1 MALIS
6 QSNLPEKSATPP
18 IWRVLQSLRRY
29 AWTALG
35 ALGSL
40 LLLTAASAVTP
51 QLFRWGI
58 DQGIAK
64 QNLQVVLYSAGWM
77 VLAAVARGLSNFGQS
92 YWAEAASQGV
102 AYDLRNKIF
111 SKIQNLSFSYHDQS
125 QTSQLLTRVTS
136 DIDQIRTF
144 LSTSLIQVI
153 SSVVTLVAIAVILLV
168 MNWRLALITL
178 TVVPMAGWLL
188 ARFLTRNGD
197 LFRQVQEQLGDL
209 NAVLQENLLGIRV
222 VKAFVRE
229 TAERTRYTRMNDSL
243 MRANMKTIR
252 AIRNTFPFIFLLS
265 NLVTLAVFG
274 YGGAEVI
281 GGQFSVGELVAF
293 NSYLLLILQPILLIG
308 FAAPAIAQAAASA
321 ERVYEVVDA
330 AIDIRDRPNAVPF
343 ETCGGRITFEHV
355 SFRYPGAT
363 TEALKGVS
371 FETKPNELIAVLGM
385 TASGK
390 STIMNLIPRF
400 YDVTAGAVR
409 IDGRDVRD
417 FTLKSLR
424 SHIGIVFQETTLFS
438 GTLRENIAY
447 AKPSASLEQ
456 VIEVAKT
463 AQIHD
468 FIVGLPDG
476 YDTIVGERGVGLSGG
491 QKQRIA
497 IARTL
502 LTDYTI
508 LILDDSTSAVDAQT
522 AAQIQSALDDLM
534 RQRTCTSFVVA
545 QRISTVKTADRILL
559 LDKGRLVAQGT
570 HDELMQNSPLYGV
583 ILESQVK
590 RSTQAQ
596 PVANGQRTGRSPTG

>member
-1 MALIS
+1 M
-6 QSNLPEKSATPP
+6 QP
-18 IWRVLQSLRRY
+18 IWRVLESLGVYR
-29 AWTALG
+29 WTAIG
-35 ALGSL
+35 ALVSL
-40 LLLTAASAVTP
+40 LLLTVASAVTP

-64 QNLQVVLYSAGWM
+64 QNLSIVLYSAGWM
-77 VLAAVARGLSNFGQS
+77 VVAAIARGVFNFGQS

-136 DIDQIRTF
+136 DIEQIRAF
-144 LSTSLIQVI
+144 LSTSLMQVI

-168 MNWRLALITL
+168 MNWKLALITL
-178 TVVPMAGWLL
+178 TVVPLAGWLL
-188 ARFLTRNGD
+188 ANFLTRNGA

-209 NAVLQENLLGIRV
+209 NAILQENLLGIRV

-229 TAERTRYTRMNDSL
+229 STETTRYTAMNDAL
-243 MRANMKTIR
+243 VRANMKTIR

-281 GGQFSVGELVAF
+281 GGRFSVGELVAF

-330 AIDIRDRPNAVPF
+330 VVEIRDRPNAVPF
-343 ETCGGRITFEHV
+343 KTCGGRITFENV

-400 YDVTAGAVR
+400 YDATAGAIR

-417 FTLKSLR
+417 FTLQSLR
-424 SHIGIVFQETTLFS
+424 SRIGIVFQETTLFS
-438 GTLRENIAY
+438 GTLRDNITY
-447 AKPSASLEQ
+447 AMPEASMEQ
-456 VIEVAKT
+456 VIEVAKA
-463 AQIHD
+463 AQMHD
-468 FIVGLPDG
+468 FILGLPDG
-476 YDTIVGERGVGLSGG
+476 YETIVGERGVGLSGG
-491 QKQRIA
+491 QKQRLA

-502 LTDYTI
+502 LTNYSI

-522 AAQIQSALDDLM
+522 AAQIQAALDDLM

-545 QRISTVKTADRILL
+545 QRISTVQNADRIFLM
-559 LDKGRLVAQGT
+559 DKGRLVAQGT
-570 HDELMQNSPLYGV
+570 HDELLQTSPLYAV

-590 RSTQAQ
+590 RSTLSTIA
-596 PVANGQRTGRSPTG
+596 AT